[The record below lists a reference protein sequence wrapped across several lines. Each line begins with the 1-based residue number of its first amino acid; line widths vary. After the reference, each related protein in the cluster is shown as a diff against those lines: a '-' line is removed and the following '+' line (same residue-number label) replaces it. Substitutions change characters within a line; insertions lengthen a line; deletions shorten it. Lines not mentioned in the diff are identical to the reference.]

1 MKTVLKQTL
10 ELNAHGVDEASE
22 KIADTLAQYPYISKR
37 TILRLRLSAEE
48 ILLGWLG
55 DSRGLSVELIVEEK
69 GRWLDLL
76 LILNGVSHRISP
88 PGDGNATGLADS
100 LLAELGIDWIY
111 QFDRGQNSA
120 YISVEAKS
128 SNMVRNYLI
137 AMLLGVIMAALLR
150 LAPAE
155 ICETLQ
161 SSFISPLISLTSRFL
176 TAIVTPMMLI
186 SAICG
191 VLNVGSPRT
200 LNRVG
205 RFACSRFL
213 LSMMVTVLCAGAVC
227 ALCFPFDLSIGDD
240 DVFGFLIKFLSEIVP
255 ENIVSPIIDGNM
267 IQVVAIGFAIGT
279 AMLFLQ
285 RRVGLTARIVEEAN
299 IIVLKMLAGFE
310 KLLPAVI
317 FLSMLDTGLSVNV
330 KSMLG
335 YVKMSVLFLLFVAI
349 SMAAQFFRVSRASGI
364 SVSELIQIL
373 KPSFIVQLAS
383 ATSSTAFSEAYDAC
397 EKRLGISRTL
407 TDFALPVGTV
417 IHKPMIAAEFVF
429 VITAAVTA
437 GGDSMDLSSMLT
449 LMLLALLM
457 SAAYPP
463 VSGGEI
469 SCYTMLL
476 LQMGLSTGQLAAA
489 CTLSSLFDI
498 LEAPTNTLSTEL
510 QLLLTAE
517 RHGLTDRQRSG
528 FKTQC

>member
-1 MKTVLKQTL
+1 MKTVLKETYNLDAQ
-10 ELNAHGVDEASE
+10 GVDAVSE
-22 KIADTLAQYPYISKR
+22 KIETTLSQYPHISRR
-37 TILRLRLSAEE
+37 TVLRLRLSAEE

-55 DSRGLSVELIVEEK
+55 DSRGLAVELIVEEK

-88 PGDGNATGLADS
+88 PGEGNTTGLADS

-128 SNMVRNYLI
+128 SNMVRNYLM
-137 AMLLGVIMAALLR
+137 AMLLGVAFAALLR
-150 LAPAE
+150 AAPAE
-155 ICETLQ
+155 VYEMLQ
-161 SSFISPLISLTSRFL
+161 DNFVSPLISLASRFL

-205 RFACSRFL
+205 RYACSRFL
-213 LSMMVTVLCAGAVC
+213 LSMLLTILCAGAVC
-227 ALCFPFDLSIGDD
+227 AACFPFEMSIGDD
-240 DVFGFLIKFLSEIVP
+240 DVFAFLIKFLSEIIP

-299 IIVLKMLAGFE
+299 IIVLKMLSGFE
-310 KLLPAVI
+310 KLLPGVI
-317 FLSMLDTGLSVNV
+317 FLSMLDTGLSVSV

-335 YVKMSVLFLLFVAI
+335 YVKMSVLFLLFVAL
-349 SMAAQFFRVSRASGI
+349 SMASQFLRASHASGI
-364 SVSELIQIL
+364 SVKELMRIL
-373 KPSFIVQLAS
+373 RPSFVVQLAS

-397 EKRLGISRTL
+397 EKGLGISRTL

-429 VITAAVTA
+429 VITSAVTTS
-437 GGDSMDLSSMLT
+437 GESMDMSSMLT

-510 QLLLTAE
+510 QLLITAK
-517 RHGLTDRQRSG
+517 RHGMIDARERK
-528 FKTQC
+528 F